1 MTVATDTDGLV
12 ERFNEVAAINVDA
25 AFDEFKAEE
34 VRALSRYA
42 RVCTRLNDR
51 ALLREGARFEF
62 SAGIEGETERL
73 QHAGE
78 DPLRSAMMDFRL
90 IWMDSEPAQF
100 SRIRNIVRSRA
111 AESSPEGNEALAVI
125 DALGKDMSEARKE
138 PTLGAHDPESGEIRT
153 VQRAADLIDDWLNG
167 VSFHEDPDRAERVEA
182 WSRSTYE
189 YMLIRSVNRVAN
201 VGFAL
206 AVLVDA
212 ILDAQS
218 DPVATPRKDRKTSTA
233 LSEGL

>member
-1 MTVATDTDGLV
+1 MATDTDGLV
-12 ERFNEVAAINVDA
+12 ERFNEVAAINANA
-25 AFDEFKAEE
+25 AFDKFMAEE
-34 VRALSRYA
+34 VRALGGYA

-51 ALLREGARFEF
+51 ALLREGVRFEF
-62 SAGIEGETERL
+62 SAGVEGETERL

-90 IWMDSEPAQF
+90 IWMDGEPAQF
-100 SRIRNIVRSRA
+100 SRIRNIVRSRV
-111 AESSPEGNEALAVI
+111 AESSEGSEALAVI

-138 PTLGAHDPESGEIRT
+138 TALGVHDPESGEIRT
-153 VQRAADLIDDWLNG
+153 VQRAVDLIDDWLNG

-201 VGFAL
+201 VCFAL
-206 AVLVDA
+206 AALVDA
-212 ILDAQS
+212 ILEAY
-218 DPVATPRKDRKTSTA
+218 RKISLA
-233 LSEGL
+233 PSEGL